1 LCDAQFDFNDFKEE
15 QYLIMPELFLT
26 VFFISI
32 LLIFL
37 GTGIWVALSMVGVSA
52 IGMLLFTTRPVGD
65 AMATTIWG
73 TSSSWTLT
81 ALPLF
86 VWMGEILFRTKLSEN
101 LFKGLSPW
109 MSRLPGG
116 LIHVNVVGCALFA
129 AISGSSAATVATVG
143 KMSIPELRKRNY
155 PEKLLLGSLAG
166 SGTLGLL
173 IPPSIILII
182 YGVTVQESIAKL
194 FIAGIIPGI
203 MLAIF
208 FMFYVICW
216 SILNKDI
223 MPKTETKFSFYEKI
237 KGSSQL
243 IPVIILII
251 SVIGSIYAG
260 IATATEAASLGVIG
274 ALILSFFQKSLN
286 KETFKLSL
294 LGATKTSCMIAFIL
308 AGSSFLSLAMGFTGL
323 PRNLAI
329 WIQEMNLSPYVLIL
343 VLTVFYIIL
352 GMFLDG
358 ISAVVLTMA
367 IIEPMIRQ
375 AGFDMIWFGVF
386 LVIVVEMAQITPPV
400 GFNLFVL
407 QGMANKDMGFI
418 AKSAFPLFLLMILAV
433 VVIIIFPNIALWLP
447 EQMIQPLK

>member
-1 LCDAQFDFNDFKEE
+1 MTEIL
-15 QYLIMPELFLT
+15 LT
-26 VFFISI
+26 IFFISV
-32 LLIFL
+32 LLFFL
-37 GTGIWVALSMVGVSA
+37 GSGIWVALSMIGVSA
-52 IGMLLFTTRPVGD
+52 IGMMLFTSRPAGD

-109 MSRLPGG
+109 MQRLPGG
-116 LIHVNVVGCALFA
+116 LIHVNIVGCALFA

-155 PEKLLLGSLAG
+155 PEKILLGSLAG

-182 YGVTVQESIAKL
+182 YGVAVQESIAKL

-203 MLAIF
+203 MIALIF
-208 FMFYVICW
+208 MSYVIVW
-216 SILNKDI
+216 SLINKKE
-223 MPKTETKFSFYEKI
+223 MPKLIEEHSFMEKV
-237 KGSSQL
+237 KKSKQL
-243 IPVIILII
+243 LPVILLILA
-251 SVIGSIYAG
+251 VIGSIYTG
-260 IATATEAASLGVIG
+260 VATATEAASLGVVG
-274 ALILSFFQKSLN
+274 ALILSYFQNSLN
-286 KETFKLSL
+286 IQTFKSSL

-308 AGSSFLSLAMGFTGL
+308 AGSTFLSLAMGFTGL

-329 WIQEMNLSPYVLIL
+329 WIEGMNLSPYVLIF
-343 VLTVFYIIL
+343 VLMIFYIIL

-375 AGFDMIWFGVF
+375 AGFDMIWFGIF

-407 QGMANKDMGFI
+407 QGMANKDMGYI
-418 AKSAFPLFLLMILAV
+418 AKSAFPLFLLMVLAV
-433 VVIIIFPNIALWLP
+433 ILVVIFPELALWMP
-447 EQMIQPLK
+447 EQMVKNIN

>member
-1 LCDAQFDFNDFKEE
+1 MTE
-15 QYLIMPELFLT
+15 IFLSI
-26 VFFISI
+26 FFISV
-32 LLIFL
+32 LLLFL
-37 GTGIWVALSMVGVSA
+37 STGVWVALSMIGVSSIA
-52 IGMLLFTTRPVGD
+52 MTLFTSRPVGD

-101 LFKGLSPW
+101 LFEGLSPW
-109 MSRLPGG
+109 MQKLPGG

-143 KMSIPELRKRNY
+143 KMSIPELRKRKY
-155 PEKLLLGSLAG
+155 PEKILLGSLAG

-182 YGVTVQESIAKL
+182 YGVAVQESIAKL

-203 MLAIF
+203 MIALIF
-208 FMFYVICW
+208 MSYVIIW
-216 SILNKDI
+216 SLINKKE
-223 MPKTETKFSFYEKI
+223 MPKILEEYSFFEKI
-237 KGSSQL
+237 KRSKQL
-243 IPVIILII
+243 LPVILLILA
-251 SVIGSIYAG
+251 VIGSIYTG
-260 IATATEAASLGVIG
+260 VATATEAASLGVVG

-286 KETFKLSL
+286 LDTFKSSL

-308 AGSSFLSLAMGFTGL
+308 AGSTFLSLAMGFTGL

-329 WIQEMNLSPYVLIL
+329 WIQNMDLSPYVLIF
-343 VLTVFYIIL
+343 VLMIFYIIL

-375 AGFDMIWFGVF
+375 AGFDMIWFGIF

-418 AKSAFPLFLLMILAV
+418 ARSAFPLFLLMVLAV
-433 VVIIIFPNIALWLP
+433 ILVVIFPEIALWMP
-447 EQMIQPLK
+447 EQMVKNIN

>member
-1 LCDAQFDFNDFKEE
+1 MAEIL
-15 QYLIMPELFLT
+15 LT
-26 VFFISI
+26 IFFISV
-32 LLIFL
+32 LLFFL
-37 GTGIWVALSMVGVSA
+37 GSGIWVALSMIGVSA
-52 IGMLLFTTRPVGD
+52 IGMMLFTSRPVGD

-86 VWMGEILFRTKLSEN
+86 VWMGEILFRTRLSEN

-109 MSRLPGG
+109 MQKLPGG

-143 KMSIPELRKRNY
+143 KMSIPELRKRKY
-155 PEKLLLGSLAG
+155 PEKILLGSLAG

-182 YGVTVQESIAKL
+182 YGVAVQESIAKL
-194 FIAGIIPGI
+194 FIAGILPGI
-203 MLAIF
+203 MIALIF
-208 FMFYVICW
+208 MSYVIFW
-216 SILNKDI
+216 SLINKKE
-223 MPKTETKFSFYEKI
+223 MPKVIEEYSIFEKI
-237 KGSSQL
+237 KRSKQL
-243 IPVIILII
+243 LPVIFLI
-251 SVIGSIYAG
+251 SAVIGSIYTG
-260 IATATEAASLGVIG
+260 IATATEAASLGVVG
-274 ALILSFFQKSLN
+274 ALILSYFQKSLTL
-286 KETFKLSL
+286 ETFKTSL

-308 AGSSFLSLAMGFTGL
+308 AGSTFLSLAMGFTGL
-323 PRNLAI
+323 PRNLAM
-329 WIQEMNLSPYVLIL
+329 WIQNMDLSPYVLIF
-343 VLTVFYIIL
+343 VLMIFYIIL

-375 AGFDMIWFGVF
+375 AGFDMIWFGIF

-407 QGMANKDMGFI
+407 QGMANKDMGYI
-418 AKSAFPLFLLMILAV
+418 ARSAFPLFLLMVLAV
-433 VVIIIFPNIALWLP
+433 ILVVIFPEIALWLP
-447 EQMIQPLK
+447 EQMIKNIN

>member
-1 LCDAQFDFNDFKEE
+1 M
-15 QYLIMPELFLT
+15 I
-26 VFFISI
+26 
-32 LLIFL
+32 
-37 GTGIWVALSMVGVSA
+37 GVSS
-52 IGMLLFTTRPVGD
+52 IGMMLFTSRPVGD

-109 MSRLPGG
+109 MQKLPGG

-155 PEKLLLGSLAG
+155 PEKILLGSLAG

-182 YGVTVQESIAKL
+182 YGVAVQESIAKL

-203 MLAIF
+203 MIALIF
-208 FMFYVICW
+208 MSYVIIW
-216 SILNKDI
+216 SLINKKE
-223 MPKTETKFSFYEKI
+223 MPKILEEYSLLEKV
-237 KGSSQL
+237 KRSKQL
-243 IPVIILII
+243 LPVILLILA
-251 SVIGSIYAG
+251 VIGSIYTG
-260 IATATEAASLGVIG
+260 VATATEAASLGVVG
-274 ALILSFFQKSLN
+274 ALILSYFQKSLTLD
-286 KETFKLSL
+286 TFKSSL

-308 AGSSFLSLAMGFTGL
+308 AGSTFLSLAMGFTGL

-329 WIQEMNLSPYVLIL
+329 WIQNMDLSPYVLIF
-343 VLTVFYIIL
+343 VLMIFYIIL

-375 AGFDMIWFGVF
+375 AGFDMIWFGIF

-407 QGMANKDMGFI
+407 QGMANRDMGYI
-418 AKSAFPLFLLMILAV
+418 AKSAFPLFMLMVLAV
-433 VVIIIFPNIALWLP
+433 ILVVIFPEIALWMP
-447 EQMIQPLK
+447 EQMVKNIN

>member
-1 LCDAQFDFNDFKEE
+1 
-15 QYLIMPELFLT
+15 MPELFLT
-26 VFFISI
+26 IFFISI
-32 LLIFL
+32 LLFFL
-37 GTGIWVALSMVGVSA
+37 GSGIWVAISMIGVSS
-52 IGMLLFTTRPVGD
+52 IGMLIFTSRPVGD

-101 LFKGLSPW
+101 LFKGLAPW

-116 LIHVNVVGCALFA
+116 LVHVNVVGCALFA

-194 FIAGIIPGI
+194 FVAGIIPGI
-203 MLAIF
+203 MIAII
-208 FMFYVICW
+208 FMLYVIIW
-216 SILNKDI
+216 SIINRKE
-223 MPKTETKFSFYEKI
+223 MPTFSDKFSFIEKI
-237 KGSSQL
+237 KGSRQL
-243 IPVIILII
+243 LPVIILIAA
-251 SVIGSIYAG
+251 VIGSIYTG
-260 IATATEAASLGVIG
+260 IATATEAASLGVVG
-274 ALILSFFQKSLN
+274 ALVLSFFQKTLN

-294 LGATKTSCMIAFIL
+294 MGATKTSCMIAFIL

-323 PRNLAI
+323 PRNLAV
-329 WIQEMNLSPYVLIL
+329 WIQEMNLSPYLLIL
-343 VLTVFYIIL
+343 VLTIFYIIL

-375 AGFDMIWFGVF
+375 AGFDMIWFGIF

-418 AKSAFPLFLLMILAV
+418 ARSAFPLFILMVLAV
-433 VVIIIFPNIALWLP
+433 ILIIVFPNIALWLP
-447 EQMIQPLK
+447 EQMVQNISK

>member
-1 LCDAQFDFNDFKEE
+1 MTEIF
-15 QYLIMPELFLT
+15 LII
-26 VFFISI
+26 FFISV
-32 LLIFL
+32 LLFFL
-37 GTGIWVALSMVGVSA
+37 GSGIWVAISMIGVST
-52 IGMLLFTTRPVGD
+52 IGMMLFTSRPVGD

-101 LFKGLSPW
+101 LFAGLSPW
-109 MSRLPGG
+109 MQKLPGG

-143 KMSIPELRKRNY
+143 KMSIPELRKRKY
-155 PEKLLLGSLAG
+155 PEKILLGSLAG

-203 MLAIF
+203 MIALIF
-208 FMFYVICW
+208 MSYVMIW
-216 SILNKDI
+216 SLINKKS
-223 MPKTETKFSFYEKI
+223 MPKYVENFSFLEKI
-237 KGSSQL
+237 RKSKQL
-243 IPVIILII
+243 LPVIVLI
-251 SVIGSIYAG
+251 SAVIGSIYTG
-260 IATATEAASLGVIG
+260 VATATEAASLGVVG
-274 ALILSFFQKSLN
+274 ALILSYFQKSLTI
-286 KETFKLSL
+286 ETFKQSL

-308 AGSSFLSLAMGFTGL
+308 AGSTFLSLAMGFTGL

-329 WIQEMNLSPYVLIL
+329 WIQNMELSPYVLIF
-343 VLTVFYIIL
+343 VLMIFYIIL

-375 AGFDMIWFGVF
+375 AGFDMIWFGIF

-418 AKSAFPLFLLMILAV
+418 ARSAFPLFMLMILAV
-433 VVIIIFPNIALWLP
+433 ILVVIFPEIALWMP
-447 EQMIQPLK
+447 QQMVQNIN

>member
-1 LCDAQFDFNDFKEE
+1 
-15 QYLIMPELFLT
+15 MPELFLT
-26 VFFISI
+26 IFFISI
-32 LLIFL
+32 LLFFL
-37 GTGIWVALSMVGVSA
+37 GSGVWVAISMIAVSS
-52 IGMLLFTTRPVGD
+52 IGMLIFTSRPVGD

-101 LFKGLSPW
+101 LFKGLAPW

-203 MLAIF
+203 MIAII
-208 FMFYVICW
+208 FMLYVIIW
-216 SILNKDI
+216 SIINKKE
-223 MPKTETKFSFYEKI
+223 MPTFNESFSFMEKI

-243 IPVIILII
+243 FPVIILIT

-260 IATATEAASLGVIG
+260 IATATEAASLGVVG
-274 ALILSFFQKSLN
+274 ALILSFFQKTLT

-329 WIQEMNLSPYVLIL
+329 WIQEMNLSPYVLIFA
-343 VLTVFYIIL
+343 LTIFYIIL

-375 AGFDMIWFGVF
+375 AGFDMIWFGIF
-386 LVIVVEMAQITPPV
+386 LVVVVEMAQITPPV

-407 QGMANKDMGFI
+407 QGMAGKDMGFI

-433 VVIIIFPNIALWLP
+433 IFIIVFPEIALWLP
-447 EQMIQPLK
+447 QQMMQNIN

>member
-1 LCDAQFDFNDFKEE
+1 MA
-15 QYLIMPELFLT
+15 ELLLT
-26 VFFISI
+26 IFFISI

-37 GTGIWVALSMVGVSA
+37 GTGVWVALSMVGVSA

-65 AMATTIWG
+65 AMATTMWG

-101 LFKGLSPW
+101 LFKGLAPW

-116 LIHVNVVGCALFA
+116 LVHVNIVGCALFA

-194 FIAGIIPGI
+194 FIAGIIPGVMI
-203 MLAIF
+203 AIF
-208 FMFYVICW
+208 FMLYVIGW
-216 SILNKDI
+216 SIINKKS
-223 MPKTETKFSFYEKI
+223 MPKVEETFTFSQKI
-237 KGSSQL
+237 RDSIQL
-243 IPVIILII
+243 IPVIILIT
-251 SVIGSIYAG
+251 SVIGSIYVG
-260 IATATEAASLGVIG
+260 IATATEAASLGVVG

-286 KETFKLSL
+286 IENFKLSL

-308 AGSSFLSLAMGFTGL
+308 AGSSFLALAMGFTGL

-329 WIQEMNLSPYVLIL
+329 WIQEMNLSPYVLIF
-343 VLTVFYIIL
+343 VLTLFYIIL

-418 AKSAFPLFLLMILAV
+418 ARSAFPLFLLMILAV
-433 VVIIIFPNIALWLP
+433 VAIIVFPDIALWLP
-447 EQMIQPLK
+447 EQMIQSHK

>member
-1 LCDAQFDFNDFKEE
+1 MDE
-15 QYLIMPELFLT
+15 IFLT
-26 VFFISI
+26 IFFITV
-32 LLIFL
+32 LLFFL
-37 GTGIWVALSMVGVSA
+37 GTGIWVAISMIGVSA
-52 IGMLLFTTRPVGD
+52 IGMILFTSRPVGD

-109 MSRLPGG
+109 MQKLPGG

-143 KMSIPELRKRNY
+143 KMSIPELRKRKY
-155 PEKLLLGSLAG
+155 PEKILLGSLAG

-203 MLAIF
+203 MIALIF
-208 FMFYVICW
+208 MSYVIIW
-216 SILNKDI
+216 SLINNKI
-223 MPKTETKFSFYEKI
+223 MPKAYETFSFLDKI
-237 KGSSQL
+237 KKSKQL
-243 IPVIILII
+243 LPVILLILG
-251 SVIGSIYAG
+251 VIGSIYTG
-260 IATATEAASLGVIG
+260 LATATEAASLGVVG
-274 ALILSFFQKSLN
+274 ALILSYFQKSLSL
-286 KETFKLSL
+286 KTFKESL

-308 AGSSFLSLAMGFTGL
+308 AGSTFLSLAMGFTGL

-329 WIQEMNLSPYVLIL
+329 WIESMQLSPYLLIFVLMI
-343 VLTVFYIIL
+343 FYIIL

-375 AGFDMIWFGVF
+375 AGFDMIWFGIF
-386 LVIVVEMAQITPPV
+386 LVVVVEMAQITPPV

-407 QGMANKDMGFI
+407 QGMANKDMGYI
-418 AKSAFPLFLLMILAV
+418 ARSAFPLFLLMILAV
-433 VVIIIFPNIALWLP
+433 IMIIIFPEIALWLP
-447 EQMIQPLK
+447 EQMVQNLNN

>member
-1 LCDAQFDFNDFKEE
+1 MTEVF
-15 QYLIMPELFLT
+15 LII
-26 VFFISI
+26 FFISV
-32 LLIFL
+32 LLFFL
-37 GTGIWVALSMVGVSA
+37 GSGIWVALSMIGVSA
-52 IGMLLFTTRPVGD
+52 IGMMIFTSRPVGD

-109 MSRLPGG
+109 MQKLPGG

-155 PEKLLLGSLAG
+155 PEKILLGSLAG

-182 YGVTVQESIAKL
+182 YGVAVQESIAKL

-203 MLAIF
+203 MIALIF
-208 FMFYVICW
+208 MSYVIIW
-216 SILNKDI
+216 SLINKRY
-223 MPKTETKFSFYEKI
+223 MPKILEEYSLLEKI
-237 KGSSQL
+237 KRSKQL
-243 IPVIILII
+243 LPVILLILA
-251 SVIGSIYAG
+251 VIGSIYTG
-260 IATATEAASLGVIG
+260 IATATEAASLGVVG
-274 ALILSFFQKSLN
+274 ALVLSYFQKSLSFD
-286 KETFKLSL
+286 TFKSSL

-308 AGSSFLSLAMGFTGL
+308 AGSTFLSLAMGFTGL
-323 PRNLAI
+323 PRNLAV
-329 WIQEMNLSPYVLIL
+329 WIQNMNLSPYVLIF
-343 VLTVFYIIL
+343 VLLIFYIIL

-375 AGFDMIWFGVF
+375 AGFDMIWFGIF

-407 QGMANKDMGFI
+407 QGMANKDMGYI
-418 AKSAFPLFLLMILAV
+418 SRSAFPLFLLMILAV
-433 VVIIIFPNIALWLP
+433 VVVVIFPEIALWLP
-447 EQMIQPLK
+447 EQMVKNIN

>member
-1 LCDAQFDFNDFKEE
+1 
-15 QYLIMPELFLT
+15 MSELLLT
-26 VFFISI
+26 IFFISI

-37 GTGIWVALSMVGVSA
+37 GSGVWVALSMVGVSA
-52 IGMLLFTTRPVGD
+52 IGMLLFTSRPVGD

-101 LFKGLSPW
+101 LFKGLAPW

-203 MLAIF
+203 MIAIF
-208 FMFYVICW
+208 FMLYVIGW
-216 SILNKDI
+216 STLNKNS
-223 MPKTETKFSFYEKI
+223 MPKVEETFSLSQKI
-237 KGSSQL
+237 KQSGQL
-243 IPVIILII
+243 IPVIVLIA
-251 SVIGSIYAG
+251 SVIGSIYVG
-260 IATATEAASLGVIG
+260 IATATEAAALGVVG

-308 AGSSFLSLAMGFTGL
+308 AGSAFLSLAMGFTGL

-329 WIQEMNLSPYVLIL
+329 WINEMSLSPYVLIL
-343 VLTVFYIIL
+343 VLTLFYIIL

-375 AGFDMIWFGVF
+375 AGFDMIWFGIF

-433 VVIIIFPNIALWLP
+433 VVIIIFPEIALWLP
-447 EQMIQPLK
+447 QQMIQPLK

>member
-1 LCDAQFDFNDFKEE
+1 MAEIL
-15 QYLIMPELFLT
+15 LT
-26 VFFISI
+26 IFFISV
-32 LLIFL
+32 LLFFL
-37 GTGIWVALSMVGVSA
+37 GSGIWVALSMIGVSA
-52 IGMLLFTTRPVGD
+52 IGMMLFTSRPVGD

-86 VWMGEILFRTKLSEN
+86 VWMGEILFRTRLSEN

-109 MSRLPGG
+109 MQKLPGG

-155 PEKLLLGSLAG
+155 PEKILLGSLAG

-182 YGVTVQESIAKL
+182 YGVAVQESIAKL
-194 FIAGIIPGI
+194 FIAGILPGI
-203 MLAIF
+203 MIALIF
-208 FMFYVICW
+208 MSYVIFW
-216 SILNKDI
+216 SLINKKQ
-223 MPKTETKFSFYEKI
+223 MPKIIEEYSIFEKI
-237 KGSSQL
+237 KRSKQL
-243 IPVIILII
+243 LPVIFLI
-251 SVIGSIYAG
+251 SAVIGSIYTG
-260 IATATEAASLGVIG
+260 IATATEAASLGVVG
-274 ALILSFFQKSLN
+274 ALILSYFQKSLTL
-286 KETFKLSL
+286 ETFKTSL

-308 AGSSFLSLAMGFTGL
+308 AGSTFLSLAMGFTGL
-323 PRNLAI
+323 PRNLAM
-329 WIQEMNLSPYVLIL
+329 WIQNMDLSPYVLIF
-343 VLTVFYIIL
+343 VLMIFYIIL

-375 AGFDMIWFGVF
+375 AGFDMIWFGIF

-407 QGMANKDMGFI
+407 QGMANKDMGYI
-418 AKSAFPLFLLMILAV
+418 AKSAFPLFLLMVLAV
-433 VVIIIFPNIALWLP
+433 ILVVIFPEIALWMP
-447 EQMIQPLK
+447 EQMIKNIN

>member
-1 LCDAQFDFNDFKEE
+1 MVE
-15 QYLIMPELFLT
+15 IFLT
-26 VFFISI
+26 IFFIVV
-32 LLIFL
+32 LLFFL
-37 GTGIWVALSMVGVSA
+37 GSGIWVALSMIGVSA
-52 IGMLLFTTRPVGD
+52 IGMMLFTSRQVGD

-109 MSRLPGG
+109 MQRLPGG

-155 PEKLLLGSLAG
+155 PEKILLGSLAG

-182 YGVTVQESIAKL
+182 YGVAVQESIAKL

-203 MLAIF
+203 MIALIF
-208 FMFYVICW
+208 MTYVIIW
-216 SILNKDI
+216 SLINKKQ
-223 MPKTETKFSFYEKI
+223 MPKITERYSFLEKL
-237 KGSSQL
+237 KRSKQL
-243 IPVIILII
+243 LPVLILI
-251 SVIGSIYAG
+251 SAVIGSIYSG
-260 IATATEAASLGVIG
+260 IATATEAASLGVVG
-274 ALILSFFQKSLN
+274 ALILSYFQKSLTF
-286 KETFKLSL
+286 ETFKISL

-308 AGSSFLSLAMGFTGL
+308 AGSTFLSLAMGFTGL

-329 WIQEMNLSPYVLIL
+329 WIQDMNLSPYVLIF
-343 VLTVFYIIL
+343 VLMFFYIIL

-375 AGFDMIWFGVF
+375 AGFDMIWFGIF

-407 QGMANKDMGFI
+407 QGMANKDMGYI
-418 AKSAFPLFLLMILAV
+418 ARSAFPLFLLMVLAV
-433 VVIIIFPNIALWLP
+433 ILVVIFPEIALWMP
-447 EQMIQPLK
+447 EQMIKNLN

>member
-1 LCDAQFDFNDFKEE
+1 MAEIL
-15 QYLIMPELFLT
+15 LT
-26 VFFISI
+26 IFFISV
-32 LLIFL
+32 LLFFL
-37 GTGIWVALSMVGVSA
+37 GSGIWVAISMIGVSA
-52 IGMLLFTTRPVGD
+52 IGMMLFTSRPVGD

-86 VWMGEILFRTKLSEN
+86 VWMGEILFRTRLSEN

-109 MSRLPGG
+109 IQKLPGG

-155 PEKLLLGSLAG
+155 PEKILLGSLAG

-182 YGVTVQESIAKL
+182 YGVAVQESIAKL

-203 MLAIF
+203 MIALIF
-208 FMFYVICW
+208 MSYVIIW
-216 SILNKDI
+216 SLINKKS
-223 MPKTETKFSFYEKI
+223 MPKIIEEYSFLEKI
-237 KGSSQL
+237 KRSKQL
-243 IPVIILII
+243 LPVIILILA
-251 SVIGSIYAG
+251 VIGSIYTG
-260 IATATEAASLGVIG
+260 IATATEAASLGVVG
-274 ALILSFFQKSLN
+274 ALILSYFQKSLTL
-286 KETFKLSL
+286 KTFKSSL

-308 AGSSFLSLAMGFTGL
+308 AGSTFLSLAMGFTGL
-323 PRNLAI
+323 PRNLAL
-329 WIQEMNLSPYVLIL
+329 WIQNMDLSPYVLIF
-343 VLTVFYIIL
+343 VLMIFYIIL

-375 AGFDMIWFGVF
+375 AGFDMIWFGIF

-407 QGMANKDMGFI
+407 QGMAKKDMGFI
-418 AKSAFPLFLLMILAV
+418 ARSAFPLFLLMVLAV
-433 VVIIIFPNIALWLP
+433 ILVVIFPEIALWMP
-447 EQMIQPLK
+447 EQMIKNIN

>member
-1 LCDAQFDFNDFKEE
+1 MTE
-15 QYLIMPELFLT
+15 IFLT
-26 VFFISI
+26 IFFISV
-32 LLIFL
+32 LLFFL
-37 GTGIWVALSMVGVSA
+37 GSGIWVALSMIGVSA
-52 IGMLLFTTRPVGD
+52 IGMMLFTSRPVGD

-86 VWMGEILFRTKLSEN
+86 VWMGEILFRTRLSEN

-109 MSRLPGG
+109 MQKLPGG

-143 KMSIPELRKRNY
+143 KMSIPELRKRKY
-155 PEKLLLGSLAG
+155 PEKILLGSLAG

-182 YGVTVQESIAKL
+182 YGVAVQESIAKL

-203 MLAIF
+203 MIALIF
-208 FMFYVICW
+208 MSYVIIW
-216 SILNKDI
+216 SLINKKD
-223 MPKTETKFSFYEKI
+223 MPKILENYSFLEKI
-237 KGSSQL
+237 KRSKQL
-243 IPVIILII
+243 LPVILLIF
-251 SVIGSIYAG
+251 SVIGSIYTG
-260 IATATEAASLGVIG
+260 IATATEAASLGVVG
-274 ALILSFFQKSLN
+274 ALILSYFQKSLTLD
-286 KETFKLSL
+286 TFKSSL

-308 AGSSFLSLAMGFTGL
+308 AGSTFLSLAMGFTGL
-323 PRNLAI
+323 PRNLAV
-329 WIQEMNLSPYVLIL
+329 WIQSMDLSPYVLIF
-343 VLTVFYIIL
+343 VLMVFYIIL

-375 AGFDMIWFGVF
+375 AGFDMIWFGIF

-407 QGMANKDMGFI
+407 QGMANKDMGYI
-418 AKSAFPLFLLMILAV
+418 AKSAFPLFLLMVLAV
-433 VVIIIFPNIALWLP
+433 ILVVVFPEIALWMP
-447 EQMIQPLK
+447 EQMVKNIN

>member
-1 LCDAQFDFNDFKEE
+1 
-15 QYLIMPELFLT
+15 MPELFLT
-26 VFFISI
+26 IFFISI
-32 LLIFL
+32 LLFFL
-37 GTGIWVALSMVGVSA
+37 GSGVWVAISMIGVSS
-52 IGMLLFTTRPVGD
+52 IGMLIFTSRPVGD
-65 AMATTIWG
+65 AMATTMWG

-101 LFKGLSPW
+101 LFTGLAPW
-109 MSRLPGG
+109 LSRLPGG

-203 MLAIF
+203 MIAAIF
-208 FMFYVICW
+208 MIYVITW
-216 SILNKDI
+216 SIINKKE
-223 MPKTETKFSFYEKI
+223 MPTSNESFSFSEKI

-243 IPVIILII
+243 LPVIMLII
-251 SVIGSIYAG
+251 AVIGSIYAG
-260 IATATEAASLGVIG
+260 VATATEAASLGVVG
-274 ALILSFFQKSLN
+274 ALILSFFQKTLT
-286 KETFKLSL
+286 KETFKTSL

-329 WIQEMNLSPYVLIL
+329 WIQEMNLSPYVLIF
-343 VLTVFYIIL
+343 VLTIFYIIL

-375 AGFDMIWFGVF
+375 AGFDMIWFGIF
-386 LVIVVEMAQITPPV
+386 LVVVVEMAQITPPV

-407 QGMANKDMGFI
+407 QSLAGKDMGYI
-418 AKSAFPLFLLMILAV
+418 ARSAFPLFLLMILAV
-433 VVIIIFPNIALWLP
+433 IFIIIFPEIALWLP
-447 EQMIQPLK
+447 EQMIQKIN

>member
-1 LCDAQFDFNDFKEE
+1 
-15 QYLIMPELFLT
+15 MPELFLT
-26 VFFISI
+26 IFFISI
-32 LLIFL
+32 LLLFL
-37 GTGIWVALSMVGVSA
+37 GSGVWVAISMIGVSS
-52 IGMLLFTTRPVGD
+52 IGMLIFTTRPVGD

-101 LFKGLSPW
+101 LFKGLAPW

-116 LIHVNVVGCALFA
+116 LIHVNIVGCALFA

-203 MLAIF
+203 MIAII
-208 FMFYVICW
+208 FMLYVIIW
-216 SILNKDI
+216 SIINKKE
-223 MPKTETKFSFYEKI
+223 MPTFNESFSFMEKI

-243 IPVIILII
+243 FPVIILIT
-251 SVIGSIYAG
+251 SVIGSIYTG
-260 IATATEAASLGVIG
+260 IATATEAASLGVVG
-274 ALILSFFQKSLN
+274 ALILSFFQKTLT

-329 WIQEMNLSPYVLIL
+329 WIQEMNLSPYVLIF
-343 VLTVFYIIL
+343 VLTIFYIIL

-375 AGFDMIWFGVF
+375 AGFDMIWFGIF
-386 LVIVVEMAQITPPV
+386 LVVVVEMAQITPPV

-407 QGMANKDMGFI
+407 QGMAGKDMSFI
-418 AKSAFPLFLLMILAV
+418 AKSAFPLFLLLILAV
-433 VVIIIFPNIALWLP
+433 IFIIIFPEIALWLP
-447 EQMIQPLK
+447 QQMIQSIN